1 MSNVDE
7 SRQVREPRHAPPA
20 SLGDYVSRAYQ
31 AKTARGQATRQ
42 KLLDAAEEI
51 FGHKGYFETSVVD
64 IVRHAGVSQG
74 TFYVYFPSKL
84 DIFRELVMQLSRS
97 LRREIAQRT
106 SGVRDRREFERRG
119 FEAFFDFVHKHRNLY
134 RIVRQAEWIDEGL
147 FRAYYEAILEGY
159 MRGLRSAQVAGEIRD
174 DLDLETL
181 ALCLMAVGDYL
192 GMRWVLWEGQSP
204 PERAVETMLT
214 LVFEGMSRRSR
225 DLVTPPRRNP
235 DGRTY

>member
-1 MSNVDE
+1 MDE
-7 SRQVREPRHAPPA
+7 SRQVSEPRHAPPA

-31 AKTARGQATRQ
+31 AKTPRGQATRQ

-51 FGHKGYFETSVVD
+51 FGRKGYFETSVVD

-106 SGVRDRREFERRG
+106 SGARDRREFERRG

-159 MRGLRSAQVAGEIRD
+159 MRGLWSAQAAGEIRD

-204 PERAVETMLT
+204 PERAVETMLI